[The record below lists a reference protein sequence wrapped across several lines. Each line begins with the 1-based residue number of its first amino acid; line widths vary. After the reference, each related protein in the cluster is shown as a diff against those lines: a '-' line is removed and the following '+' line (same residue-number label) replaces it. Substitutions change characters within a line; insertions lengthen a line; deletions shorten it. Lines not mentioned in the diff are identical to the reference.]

1 MLRYR
6 FRFIILAAAISVLCT
21 SSVFSA
27 EMLRLTESGQLKPL
41 SKYEKQVA
49 ELMKLVEYGQCD
61 AAGDAFEQFKK
72 DYPQIVGPDPKAFDA
87 FVKADMYLCERKFT
101 KALRSYDKFLDQYR
115 QTSKLAE
122 IASDRQLHIA
132 KKFLAGEK
140 RRVLGIFKIRRYA
153 EGVRIIDGII
163 DRERLDTPIGRKAAK
178 TLAENYEKRGKFE
191 HAYNRWFDIYEEAY
205 NCWSDTD
212 LKLLKLEKRRTDP
225 LRKELLLRQENA
237 LLRRKETLLRMA
249 RCKHISYRGPKY
261 DASTL
266 IIARNHYEE
275 LITNKDLIKLL
286 SGREKNRI
294 EEEIKKINEQLA
306 YKQFCIG
313 RYYQKTG
320 KKLAANSYYRMVED
334 NYNLEE
340 GTLDKWHKMHSGK

>member
-1 MLRYR
+1 
-6 FRFIILAAAISVLCT
+6 
-21 SSVFSA
+21 
-27 EMLRLTESGQLKPL
+27 MLRLTESGQLKPL

-49 ELMKLVEYGQCD
+49 ELMKLVESGQCD
-61 AAGDAFEQFKK
+61 AAMEAFEQFKK
-72 DYPQIVGPDPKAFDA
+72 DYPQIVGPNPNDPNDKTDPKAFDA
-87 FVKADMYLCERKFT
+87 FVEAEMYLCKRKF
-101 KALRSYDKFLDQYR
+101 ARAVRSYDKFLDQYR
-115 QTSKLAE
+115 QTSKFAE
-122 IASDRQLHIA
+122 VAPDRQLYIA
-132 KKFLAGEK
+132 GKFLSGEK
-140 RRVLGIFKIRRYA
+140 RRLLGIFKIRRYA

-178 TLAENYEKRGKFE
+178 MLAESYEKRGRFE

-205 NCWSDTD
+205 NCWSDAGF
-212 LKLLKLEKRRTDP
+212 KLFKLEKRPTDT

-261 DASTL
+261 DTSTL

-275 LITNKDLIKLL
+275 LITNKDLEKLL
-286 SGREKNRI
+286 SEREKNRI
-294 EEEIKKINEQLA
+294 DEEIKKINVQLA

-320 KKLAANSYYRMVED
+320 NKLAANSYYRMVED

-340 GTLDKWHKMHSGK
+340 GTLDKWHKMYSGK